1 MEESKMVK
9 SFFRMI
15 KVLGAILVVMMATF
29 VGAQEQPQLDVPLM
43 KSGAR
48 YTMSIEP
55 PISMRG
61 KGFDYDHQIQV
72 ALPATYKAQPEKKYP
87 VLWLTDGPGMIHLTV
102 GLLDML
108 VMGNMAPEMIVVAVG
123 SPSELGMMGFQGRRS
138 MDFAPPGKQYFFD
151 GLGGDYFKKLAG
163 DMSNVPQKA
172 DEFLSFLVDQARPE
186 LAKKYRMSDDHGLF
200 GHSGGGMFT
209 GYALFARPGA
219 FSKYI
224 IGSPSINASD
234 RAAFRLEEEY
244 AKNHKDLNVSVFF
257 GAGDREI
264 DNLLMAAW
272 GIVSSPVL
280 MAETLHLRQYPSL
293 KVTTR
298 IYSGRNHFTVVPD
311 IISDGI
317 QTLWADDIKALP
329 KSPLSE

>member
-1 MEESKMVK
+1 MEEHKMTL
-9 SFFRMI
+9 SYFRMI
-15 KVLGAILVVMMATF
+15 KVLGTILVVVLVPF
-29 VGAQEQPQLDVPLM
+29 VGAQERPQLDVPLM
-43 KSGAR
+43 KQGAR
-48 YTMSIEP
+48 YTMSFEP
-55 PISMRG
+55 PITMRG

-72 ALPATYKAQPEKKYP
+72 ALPGTYDVQPDKKYP

-108 VMGNMAPEMIVVAVG
+108 VMGNLAPEMIVVAVG
-123 SPSELGMMGFQGRRS
+123 TPSELGVAEFARRRS

-151 GLGGDYFKKLAG
+151 SLGGDFLKKMAG
-163 DMSNVPQKA
+163 DLSNVPQKA
-172 DEFLSFLVDQARPE
+172 DEFLSFLVDQVRPE

-234 RAAFRLEEEY
+234 RAVFRLEEEY
-244 AKNHKDLNVSVFF
+244 AKNHNDLDVSVFF

-264 DNLLMAAW
+264 DNPFLAAW

-280 MAETLHLRQYPSL
+280 LAETLHLRQYPSL

-298 IYSGRNHFTVVPD
+298 IFSGKNHLTVVPD
-311 IISDGI
+311 IIIEGI
-317 QTLWADDIKALP
+317 QTLWLDDIKALP
-329 KSPLSE
+329 KLFQSE